1 MTIFLS
7 AQNSLCRGQVVNQVE
22 DWQDW
27 FAIGIQEH
35 ELLWR
40 KANGRSDSPAFF
52 ADLFLHQ
59 TKPERLLHSRSLY
72 SEPTTYTGLN
82 PLAPQAF
89 VFHSSRCGSTLL
101 LQMLSSDARFLC
113 VSEPP
118 LLDVA
123 LSALHYQQI
132 SATEFKHALQALC
145 LRRQPTQ
152 THAVIKTDSWHLAE
166 LPRLRALFPG
176 TPMLYLF
183 RDHAQVLASHQR
195 QCGPQMIAGM
205 LDLNRLGL
213 AEQSQAWDFSGWPD
227 YLLSHSYELAAEYHA
242 SYQLRLLNYSELP
255 GALWQQLL
263 PEWRISLNSEQI
275 AALQGATLHHAKS
288 RQVWQGD
295 PSTTHPQV
303 SARLQSAYDKL
314 EQLAAITQA

>member
-1 MTIFLS
+1 MTIF
-7 AQNSLCRGQVVNQVE
+7 AQAQRRLCRGHLHGLPQ

-27 FAIGIQEH
+27 LAIGIQDQD
-35 ELLWR
+35 LIWR
-40 KANGRSDSPAFF
+40 KASNAQLNAPFF
-52 ADLFLHQ
+52 ADIFQHQ
-59 TKPERLLHSRSLY
+59 SPAERLLHYQSLAKA
-72 SEPTTYTGLN
+72 PTTYTGLA
-82 PLAPQAF
+82 PLAPLAF
-89 VFHSSRCGSTLL
+89 VFHCSRCGSTLL

-145 LRRQPTQ
+145 LQRQPTQ
-152 THAVIKTDSWHLAE
+152 IHAVIKTDSWHLAE
-166 LPRLRALFPG
+166 LPRLRALFPS

-183 RDHAQVLASHQR
+183 RDPAQVLASHQR

-213 AEQSQAWDFSGWPD
+213 AAQSQAWDFSGWPD

-242 SYQLRLLNYSELP
+242 RYQLRLLNYSELP

-295 PSTTHPQV
+295 PSTTRPQV
-303 SARLQSAYDKL
+303 SARLQSAYDRL